1 MSKSPSDQLALIASA
16 PAALCRLT
24 RFQTPQARSVLLV
37 SAKNRI
43 NIRALRMER
52 RLTFI
57 DLDLLLKLGR
67 YFAPFIKISKY
78 MLKGLVKT
86 RYIGYYIRKKRMAAT
101 RHRERLFNRPGI
113 LLLSPKKDFGL

>member
-1 MSKSPSDQLALIASA
+1 M
-16 PAALCRLT
+16 
-24 RFQTPQARSVLLV
+24 LV

-52 RLTFI
+52 RPTFI

>member
-1 MSKSPSDQLALIASA
+1 M
-16 PAALCRLT
+16 
-24 RFQTPQARSVLLV
+24 LV

>member
-1 MSKSPSDQLALIASA
+1 
-16 PAALCRLT
+16 
-24 RFQTPQARSVLLV
+24 
-37 SAKNRI
+37 
-43 NIRALRMER
+43 MER

-86 RYIGYYIRKKRMAAT
+86 RYIGYYIRKKRKGTT
-101 RHRERLFNRPGI
+101 RVKVGEIDPDIFPT
-113 LLLSPKKDFGL
+113 SPKRDFCL